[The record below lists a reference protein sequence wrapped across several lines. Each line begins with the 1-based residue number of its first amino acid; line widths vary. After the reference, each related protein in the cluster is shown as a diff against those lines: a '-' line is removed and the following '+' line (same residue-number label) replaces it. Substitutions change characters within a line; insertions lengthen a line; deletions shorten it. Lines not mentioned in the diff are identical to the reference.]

1 MTTIFGTSLKID
13 TRGVVYLC
21 DYDPE
26 TKTLIPTE
34 EKLFDSWKDALNY
47 YADTPNPASQ
57 IAYGDTYQSL
67 EASLAFLHINM
78 ADKQWQED
86 LAEVL

>member
-26 TKTLIPTE
+26 AKILIPTE

-67 EASLAFLHINM
+67 EASLAFLHLNM

-86 LAEVL
+86 LSEVL

>member
-1 MTTIFGTSLKID
+1 MTTIFGTLLKID

-21 DYDPE
+21 DYYPE

-34 EKLFDSWKDALNY
+34 EKLFDSWKDALDY

>member
-67 EASLAFLHINM
+67 EASLAFLHVNM
-78 ADKQWQED
+78 TDKQWQED